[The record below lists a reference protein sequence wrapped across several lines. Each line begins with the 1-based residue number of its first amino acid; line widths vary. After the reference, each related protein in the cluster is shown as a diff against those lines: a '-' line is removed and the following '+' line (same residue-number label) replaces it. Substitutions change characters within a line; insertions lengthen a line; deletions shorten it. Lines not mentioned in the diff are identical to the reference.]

1 MDINHLLKVLGN
13 LDKIGLV
20 LLCVGA
26 AVNMMS
32 YELKM
37 RGISV
42 AMLIAGAV
50 WASNGRWGAILS

>member
-1 MDINHLLKVLGN
+1 MDLTSILQFLGN
-13 LDKIGLV
+13 ADKIGLV

-50 WASNGRWGAILS
+50 WASHGKWGAILS